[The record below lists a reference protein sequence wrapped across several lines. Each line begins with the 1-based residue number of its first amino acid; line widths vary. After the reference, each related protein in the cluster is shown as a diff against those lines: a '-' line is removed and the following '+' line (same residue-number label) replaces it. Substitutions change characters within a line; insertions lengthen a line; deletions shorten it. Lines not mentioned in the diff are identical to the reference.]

1 MAKVKAY
8 LFSFK
13 GYLTRKGRGVL
24 FFLFFFMTYF
34 LVLEES
40 EAAFEFKEVGARAQ
54 ALSGAYT
61 ALCLDASSP
70 YWNPAGLGSLKKM
83 EFMSFYN
90 QFFSLKEI
98 NFFGSSYAFPT
109 NFGTFGMAYSHLG
122 TSLYKEQEFY
132 LSHGIKLVRPIYV
145 GYSLK
150 GMFLTIDQFGIGK
163 TFSLDAGMLSYLT
176 PITSLALVYKNL
188 NHAAIGENEE
198 PLPQGFIIGMSN
210 KSIPGLTL
218 TGELERI
225 TFSPLTIKTGIEYE
239 ITSSFKFRSGFS
251 GSPLKFSGGF
261 GLKLKKVELDYA
273 YLQHQTLLGT
283 HSFSLYF
290 KFR

>member
-1 MAKVKAY
+1 MANVKSS

-13 GYLTRKGRGVL
+13 GYLTRKGCGGS
-24 FFLFFFMTYF
+24 FFLIFFMTYF
-34 LVLEES
+34 LVLKES
-40 EAAFEFKEVGARAQ
+40 EAAFEFKEVGARAS

-70 YWNPAGLGSLKKM
+70 YWNPAGLGALKKM

-90 QFFSLKEI
+90 QLFSLKEI
-98 NFFGSSYAFPT
+98 NFFGSSFALPT
-109 NFGTFGMAYSHLG
+109 SFGTFGMAYSQLG

-132 LSHGIKLVRPIYV
+132 LSHGIKLVRPIYL

-150 GMFLTIDQFGIGK
+150 GMFLTVDQFGIGK

-176 PITSLALVYKNL
+176 PTFTLGLAYKNL
-188 NHAAIGENEE
+188 NRAVIGKNEE

-239 ITSSFKFRSGFS
+239 ITPSFKFRSGFS
-251 GSPLKFSGGF
+251 GAPLKFSGGF

-273 YLQHQTLLGT
+273 YLHHETLLGT
-283 HSFSLYF
+283 HAFSLYF
-290 KFR
+290 KSR